1 MTWKNPKQFIAKE
14 PEKHKLKAAE
24 LKNNMEGEKFTNT
37 SITIKGLLG
46 LIEAKDIAIPEIQR
60 PFVWKNSQVRDL
72 IDSLYKGYPTG
83 YIILW
88 KNPNVKLKD
97 GTVSSGRKVII
108 DGQQRITAL
117 MAAVAARKVFNSE
130 FKETPIKIAFNP
142 FAALEFQNGNSE
154 AEIFAVQTPAHLKS
168 KHWIPDIAE
177 IFSTKFSSW
186 IFIPQYIEQ
195 NPEMS
200 GDNLQM
206 VLNKLKGVEA
216 TQIGVIELSE
226 KLDIDVV
233 TDIFIRINSKGTPLS
248 QGDFVMSKMA
258 ADEVHGGNTLRKL
271 IDYFSHLAVVP
282 TYFEYIKNNDMD
294 FASTPYLQKL
304 AWLADD
310 KETVYDPDCDDV
322 IRVAFMHKLKRAKLA
337 NLVQLLTGRDFETRE
352 FKEEIV
358 EDTFKKMYDGVLN
371 VISQHNFTQFMIAIK
386 SAGFISNKMV
396 NSNMAMDFAY
406 TIHLLLLE
414 SDVPVADRKRIV
426 QKWYVLSVLTG
437 RYSSSPESAFARDIR
452 QISEQGVPAMLKS
465 IEDAILSEN
474 FWNVAVPQDLT
485 MTSTNN
491 PTYLVYLAA
500 QVYLNDISLLSTNIT
515 VRELINLGGDVHHVF
530 PKQYL
535 INNHYA
541 KNQYNQEGNYAYLDR
556 PVNESI
562 GKKAP
567 KEYFNIALNQCH
579 TKTAK
584 CGSIIDEKQL
594 RKNLADNC
602 IPESIF
608 EMEHEDYTSFL
619 EQRRM
624 LMANKIRKYYE
635 SL

>member
-1 MTWKNPKQFIAKE
+1 MDS
-14 PEKHKLKAAE
+14 
-24 LKNNMEGEKFTNT
+24 EKFTNT

-97 GTVSSGRKVII
+97 GTISSGKKVII

-117 MAAVAARKVFNSE
+117 MTAIAAQKVFNSD
-130 FKETPIKIAFNP
+130 FKESRVKIAFNP
-142 FAALEFQNGNSE
+142 FAALEYCNGDSE
-154 AEIFAVQTPAHLKS
+154 AEMFAVQTPAHVKS
-168 KHWIPDIAE
+168 KNWIPDISE

-186 IFIPQYIEQ
+186 TFIPEYIKE
-195 NPEMS
+195 NPEMT
-200 GDNLQM
+200 GNDLQK
-206 VLNKLKGVEA
+206 VLNMLKNIET

-258 ADEVHGGNTLRKL
+258 ADEQHGGNTLRKI

-282 TYFEYIKNNDMD
+282 TYYEYIKNNDIG

-310 KETVYDPDCDDV
+310 KETVYDPGCDDV

-358 EDTFKKMYDGVLN
+358 EDTFKKMYEGVLN
-371 VISQHNFTQFMIAIK
+371 VISQHNFTQFMLAIK

-396 NSNMAMDFAY
+396 TSNMALDFAY
-406 TIHLLLLE
+406 TIHLLLQE
-414 SDVPVADRKRIV
+414 SDVPVAERKRIV
-426 QKWYVLSVLTG
+426 QKWYILSVLTG
-437 RYSSSPESAFARDIR
+437 RYSNSPETVFAKDIR
-452 QISEQGVPAMLKS
+452 QISEQGVTNTLKA
-465 IEDAILSEN
+465 IEDATLSAN
-474 FWNVAVPQDLT
+474 FWEVAIPQNLAI
-485 MTSTNN
+485 TSTNN

-500 QVYLNDISLLSTNIT
+500 QVYFNDISLLSSNIT

-535 INNHYA
+535 INNHFT
-541 KNQYNQEGNYAYLDR
+541 KNQYNQDANYAYLDR

-567 KEYFNIALNQCH
+567 REYFNIALNQCE
-579 TKTAK
+579 TKVAL
-584 CGSIIDEKQL
+584 CGSIIDKEL
-594 RKNLADNC
+594 LMKNLEMNC
-602 IPESIF
+602 IPTDVF
-608 EMEHEDYTSFL
+608 DMDFQDYPRFL
-619 EQRRM
+619 EGRRL

-635 SL
+635 NL

>member
-1 MTWKNPKQFIAKE
+1 MN
-14 PEKHKLKAAE
+14 
-24 LKNNMEGEKFTNT
+24 GENFTNT
-37 SITIKGLLG
+37 SITIRGLLG

-60 PFVWKNSQVRDL
+60 PFVWKPKQVRDL

-97 GTVSSGRKVII
+97 GTISSGKKVVI

-117 MAAVAARKVFNSE
+117 MTAIAAQKVFDSD
-130 FKETPIKIAFNP
+130 FKESRVKIAFNP
-142 FAALEFQNGNSE
+142 FAALDYLNGDNE
-154 AEIFAVQTPAHLKS
+154 AEMFEVQTPAHVKS
-168 KHWIPDIAE
+168 KMWISDISD
-177 IFSTKFSSW
+177 IFRTQFASW
-186 IFIPQYIEQ
+186 IFIPEYIKE
-195 NPEMS
+195 NPEMA
-200 GDNLQM
+200 GDDLQR
-206 VLNKLKGVEA
+206 VLTQLKNIET

-258 ADEVHGGNTLRKL
+258 ADEQHGGNTLRKL

-282 TYFEYIKNNDMD
+282 TYYEYIKNNDTS
-294 FASTPYLQKL
+294 FATTPYLQKL

-310 KETVYDPDCDDV
+310 KETVYDPGCDDV
-322 IRVAFMHKLKRAKLA
+322 IRVAFMHKLKRAKLS

-358 EDTFKKMYDGVLN
+358 EDTFKKMYEGVLN
-371 VISQHNFTQFMIAIK
+371 VISQHNFTQFMIAVK
-386 SAGFISNKMV
+386 SAGFISSKMV
-396 NSNMAMDFAY
+396 TSNMALDFAY
-406 TIHLLLLE
+406 TIHLLLQE
-414 SDVPVADRKRIV
+414 SDIPVAERKRIV

-437 RYSSSPESAFARDIR
+437 RYSSSPESAFSRDIR
-452 QISEQGVPAMLKS
+452 QITEQGVPAMLKA
-465 IEDAILSEN
+465 IEDATLSEN
-474 FWNVAVPQDLT
+474 FWNIAVPQNLT

-500 QVYLNDISLLSTNIT
+500 QVFFNDISLLSSNIS

-535 INNHYA
+535 INNLYA
-541 KNQYNQEGNYAYLDR
+541 KNQYNQDANYTYLDR

-567 KEYFNIALNQCH
+567 KEYFKIALKQCE
-579 TKTAK
+579 TKVCE
-584 CGSIIDEKQL
+584 CGSIIEEEQL
-594 RKNLADNC
+594 RKNLEMNC
-602 IPESIF
+602 IPSDIF
-608 EMEHEDYTSFL
+608 EMGHEDYSHFL
-619 EQRRM
+619 EERRL

>member
-1 MTWKNPKQFIAKE
+1 MDS
-14 PEKHKLKAAE
+14 
-24 LKNNMEGEKFTNT
+24 EKFTNT

-97 GTVSSGRKVII
+97 GTMSSGKKVII

-117 MAAVAARKVFNSE
+117 MTAVAARKIFNSE
-130 FKETPIKIAFNP
+130 FKECRVKIAFDP
-142 FAALEFQNGNSE
+142 FAALDYLNGNSE

-168 KHWIPDIAE
+168 KRWIPDISD
-177 IFSTKFSSW
+177 IFGSQFSSW
-186 IFIPQYIEQ
+186 TFIPNYISE

-200 GDNLQM
+200 GDNLQT
-206 VLNKLKGVEA
+206 VLNKLKGIET

-258 ADEVHGGNTLRKL
+258 ADEMHGGNTLRKI

-282 TYFEYIKNNDMD
+282 TYYEFIKHNDTN
-294 FASTPYLQKL
+294 FAATPYLSKL

-310 KETVYDPDCDDV
+310 KETVYDPGCDDV
-322 IRVAFMHKLKRAKLA
+322 IRIAFMHKLKRAKLS

-352 FKEEIV
+352 FREEIV
-358 EDTFKKMYDGVLN
+358 EDTFKQMYEGVLN

-386 SAGFISNKMV
+386 AAGFISSKLV
-396 NSNMAMDFAY
+396 NSNMALDFAY
-406 TIHLLLLE
+406 TIHLLLQN
-414 SDVPVADRKRIV
+414 SSVPVAERKRIV
-426 QKWYVLSVLTG
+426 QKWYVMSVLTG

-452 QISEQGVPAMLKS
+452 QITEQGIPAMLKS
-465 IEDAILSEN
+465 IEDATLSEN
-474 FWNVAVPQDLT
+474 FWRVAVPQNLT

-500 QVYLNDISLLSTNIT
+500 QVYFNDSSLLSTNIT

-530 PKQYL
+530 PKKYL
-535 INNHYA
+535 IDNSFS
-541 KNQYNQEGNYAYLDR
+541 KNLYNQDGNYAYLDR

-567 KEYFNIALNQCH
+567 MVYFQEALAQCK
-579 TKTAK
+579 TKQAV
-584 CGSIIDEKQL
+584 CGSIIDKEQL
-594 RKNLADNC
+594 YNNLAMNC
-602 IPESIF
+602 IPTDVF
-608 EMEHEDYTSFL
+608 NMDYHDYNHFL
-619 EQRRM
+619 DERRAM
-624 LMANKIRKYYE
+624 MADKIRRYYE